1 MSSSPW
7 RGRLGVLVNALVV
20 LVVAAALVSVA
31 GCGGSGKSAASPIH
45 VVNTWVKSLH
55 VSNFGTACRQMDPR
69 LYAGQIQQCSGYFA
83 LIQAM
88 SGNVPDGHAI
98 PHSERINGDSA
109 TVRMVLQGGPAVAH
123 LRKLKSGWKLESV
136 GPK

>member
-1 MSSSPW
+1 MM
-7 RGRLGVLVNALVV
+7 RRTFDAFCAAVIVGAVV
-20 LVVAAALVSVA
+20 LALAA
-31 GCGGSGKSAASPIH
+31 CGGSGGKSAATPVH
-45 VVNTWVKSLH
+45 VVNTWVQSLH
-55 VSNFGTACRQMDPR
+55 ISNFGTACRQMDPR
-69 LYAGQIQQCSGYFA
+69 LYGGQIQQCSGYFA

-98 PHSERINGDSA
+98 PHSERINGDTA
-109 TVRMVLQGGPAVAH
+109 TVKMVLQGGLAVAH